1 MPVTHDPAQAHI
13 LAARLGEL
21 AAHGRPQLGQAT
33 PRLPVLVAQ
42 LRQRARARQEAKDK
56 LKAQVFLA
64 GG

>member
-21 AAHGRPQLGQAT
+21 AAHGRPRPGQAT
-33 PRLPVLVAQ
+33 PGLPSVLARL
-42 LRQRARARQEAKDK
+42 RATALARQEARDK
-56 LKAQVFLA
+56 LNAQEFLA